1 LGARYDAKVTSTH
14 IATTE
19 PPTSGTELAHG
30 TEPHG
35 DHAEGPGPINP
46 MAWAAGIA
54 GILLGLVVALC
65 LAFATGY
72 IS

>member
-1 LGARYDAKVTSTH
+1 MTD
-14 IATTE
+14 ATTSHLPAAE
-19 PPTSGTELAHG
+19 PPAPEAAA
-30 TEPHG
+30 HG
-35 DHAEGPGPINP
+35 DHAPESGPQPINP
-46 MAWAAGIA
+46 MAWVAGVG